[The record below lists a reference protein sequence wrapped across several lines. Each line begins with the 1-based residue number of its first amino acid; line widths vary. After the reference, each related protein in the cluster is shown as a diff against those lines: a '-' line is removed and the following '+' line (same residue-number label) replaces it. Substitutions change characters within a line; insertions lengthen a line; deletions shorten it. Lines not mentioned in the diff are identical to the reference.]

1 MKNNKVAIYARLSRE
16 DEDKIDG
23 NKESRSIENQ
33 IKVLSDYATQNEFDI
48 FEVYYDDGISGATQ
62 ERPGFHK
69 MMEDAKKKKFNILLV
84 KDISRLGRTM
94 HHVGKLI
101 DETFPSLG
109 LRVISIGDKYDSSTY
124 KDDESIVIRNFL
136 NAYYLK
142 DFKRKIHR
150 SVKHR
155 SQTKHMKTYVKY
167 GFLDDGKGG
176 TIIDPYASEI
186 IKRIFRDY
194 VAGKKPRMIVR
205 ELNRE
210 KILPRAIY
218 MDRVICKKNK
228 YVRASEKWNNGMIVN
243 IIKDYEYCGHIIN
256 LQNSQ
261 FYEPVYLKNMLPQI
275 IDEETFEK
283 AQKIRLSRGVRYNDI
298 PHIADLLYDPESGK
312 HPCYSIR
319 EFKEP
324 KYCFRVSG
332 YSINVSLVHKI
343 LYQDA
348 LEVIKLCLENK
359 EKFYEYYKNKLFK
372 DKGIS
377 KEELTNKINKL
388 NKEYESLVESFVS
401 SKVSEQYFKKT
412 SDELNNEIA
421 RCEELLKDSSV
432 QEIKFKKFQEKF
444 NQFLEDI
451 KIVENEEFC
460 IILIRKVIGKVIL
473 HDYTKKCI
481 FNKKYKLEVKY
492 KFELIS

>member
-16 DEDKIDG
+16 DEEKIDG

-33 IKVLSDYATQNEFDI
+33 IKILTDYATQNEFEI
-48 FEVYYDDGISGATQ
+48 YEVYYDDGISGATQ
-62 ERPGFHK
+62 ERPAFQK
-69 MMEDAKKKKFNILLV
+69 MLDDAKKKKFNILLV

-101 DETFPSLG
+101 DETFPSLQI
-109 LRVISIGDKYDSSTY
+109 RVISIGDKYDSLTY

-142 DFKRKIHR
+142 DFKKKIHN

-167 GFLDDGKGG
+167 GYLDDGNGG
-176 TIIDPYASEI
+176 RIIDPYASEI
-186 IKRIFRDY
+186 IKRIFREY
-194 VAGKKPRMIVR
+194 ITGKEPRRIVR

-210 KILPRAIY
+210 GILPRAKYI
-218 MDRVICKKNK
+218 DEVICKKHK
-228 YVRASEKWNNGMIVN
+228 YVRANDKWSNSMLTQ
-243 IIKDYEYCGHIIN
+243 IIKDYEYCGHVIN
-256 LQNSQ
+256 LRCSQ
-261 FYEPVYLKNMLPQI
+261 FYEPVILRDMLPQI

-283 AQKIRLSRGVRYNDI
+283 AQKIRMSRRVKYDDI

-324 KYCFRVSG
+324 KYCFRASG
-332 YSINVSLVHKI
+332 YSINVAMLHKV

-372 DKGIS
+372 DSGTS
-377 KEELTNKINKL
+377 KEELTNNINKC
-388 NKEYESLVESFVS
+388 NKEYESLLESYVS
-401 SKVSEQYFKKT
+401 GKVSEQYFEKT
-412 SDELNNEIA
+412 STALNNEIS
-421 RCEELLKDSSV
+421 RCEELLKDSAI

-444 NQFLEDI
+444 NEFLEDI
-451 KIVENEEFC
+451 KTIEDPEFC

-473 HDYTKKCI
+473 HDFTKKCL

-492 KFELIS
+492 KFELI

>member
-33 IKVLSDYATQNEFDI
+33 TKVLSDYATENEFDI
-48 FEVYYDDGISGATQ
+48 YEVYYDDGISGATQ
-62 ERPGFHK
+62 ERPGFQK
-69 MMEDAKKKKFNILLV
+69 MMDDARKKKFNILLV

-101 DETFPSLG
+101 DETFPSLNI
-109 LRVISIGDKYDSSTY
+109 RVISINDKYDSATY

-142 DFKRKIHR
+142 DFKKKIHK

-167 GFLDDGKGG
+167 GFLPDGNGG
-176 TIIDPYASEI
+176 TKIDPYASEI

-194 VAGKKPRMIVR
+194 VAGKEPRMIVR

-210 KILPRAIY
+210 GILTKAKYI
-218 MDRVICKKNK
+218 DEVICKKHK
-228 YVRASEKWNNGMIVN
+228 YVRKNDKWTHQMIHQT
-243 IIKDYEYCGHIIN
+243 IKDYEYCGHVVN
-256 LQNSQ
+256 LRYSR
-261 FYEPVYLKNMLPQI
+261 FYEPVTLKGMLPQI

-283 AQKIRLSRGVRYNDI
+283 AQKIRMSRNVKYTDVA
-298 PHIADLLYDPESGK
+298 HIADLLYDPESGK

-319 EFKEP
+319 NFKEP
-324 KYCFRVSG
+324 KYCFRASG
-332 YSINVSLVHKI
+332 YSIYVSLVHKI

-348 LEVIKLCLENK
+348 IEVIKLCLENK

-372 DKGIS
+372 DNVTS
-377 KEELTNKINKL
+377 KEELTNRINKL
-388 NKEYESLVESFVS
+388 NKEYELLLESFVS
-401 SKVSEQYFKKT
+401 SKVSEQYFEKT
-412 SDELNNEIA
+412 STELNNEIA
-421 RCEELLKDSSV
+421 KCEDLLKDSAV

-451 KIVENEEFC
+451 KTVESEEFC
-460 IILIRKVIGKVIL
+460 ILLIRKVIGKVIL
-473 HDYTKKCI
+473 HDYTKKCL

-492 KFELIS
+492 KFELI

>member
-33 IKVLSDYATQNEFDI
+33 IKVLSDCATENEFDI
-48 FEVYYDDGISGATQ
+48 YEVYYDDGISGATQ
-62 ERPGFHK
+62 ERPGFQK
-69 MMEDAKKKKFNILLV
+69 MMDDARKKKFNILLV

-101 DETFPSLG
+101 DETFPSLNI
-109 LRVISIGDKYDSSTY
+109 RVISINDKYDSETY

-142 DFKRKIHR
+142 DFKKKIHK

-167 GFLDDGKGG
+167 GFLPDGNSG
-176 TIIDPYASEI
+176 TKIDPYASEI

-194 VAGKKPRMIVR
+194 VAGKEPRMIVR

-210 KILPRAIY
+210 GILTKAKYI
-218 MDRVICKKNK
+218 DEVICKKHK
-228 YVRASEKWNNGMIVN
+228 YVRKNDKWTQQMIN
-243 IIKDYEYCGHIIN
+243 QTIKDYEYCGHVVN
-256 LQNSQ
+256 LRYSQ
-261 FYEPVYLKNMLPQI
+261 FYEPVTLKGMLPQI

-283 AQKIRLSRGVRYNDI
+283 AQKIRMSRNIKYTDVA
-298 PHIADLLYDPESGK
+298 HIADLLYDPESGK

-319 EFKEP
+319 DFKEP
-324 KYCFRVSG
+324 KYCFRASG
-332 YSINVSLVHKI
+332 YSIYVSLVHKI

-348 LEVIKLCLENK
+348 IEVIKLCLENK

-372 DKGIS
+372 DNGTS
-377 KEELTNKINKL
+377 KEELTNRINKL
-388 NKEYESLVESFVS
+388 NKEYELLLESFVS
-401 SKVSEQYFKKT
+401 SKVSEQYFEKT
-412 SDELNNEIA
+412 STELNNEIA
-421 RCEELLKDSSV
+421 KCEDLLKDSAV

-451 KIVENEEFC
+451 KTVESEEFC
-460 IILIRKVIGKVIL
+460 ILLIRKVIGKVIL
-473 HDYTKKCI
+473 HDYTKKCL

-492 KFELIS
+492 KFELI

>member
-33 IKVLSDYATQNEFDI
+33 IKVLSDYATQNEFEI
-48 FEVYYDDGISGATQ
+48 YEVYYDDGISGATQ
-62 ERPGFHK
+62 ERPAFQK
-69 MMEDAKKKKFNILLV
+69 MLEDAKKKKFNILLV

-101 DETFPSLG
+101 DETFPSLNI
-109 LRVISIGDKYDSSTY
+109 RVISINDKYDSSTY

-142 DFKRKIHR
+142 DFKKKIHR

-155 SQTKHMKTYVKY
+155 SQIKHMKTYIKY
-167 GFLDDGKGG
+167 GFLPDGKGG
-176 TIIDPYASEI
+176 TTIDPYAS
-186 IKRIFRDY
+186 
-194 VAGKKPRMIVR
+194 
-205 ELNRE
+205 
-210 KILPRAIY
+210 RAIY
-218 MDRVICKKNK
+218 MDRVVCKKNK
-228 YVRASEKWNNGMIVN
+228 YVRAGEKWNNGMITN
-243 IIKDYEYCGHIIN
+243 IIKDYEYCGHVIN
-256 LQNSQ
+256 LQCSQ
-261 FYEPVYLKNMLPQI
+261 FYEPVILRDMLPQI

-283 AQKIRLSRGVRYNDI
+283 AQKIRMSRNIKYNDI

-324 KYCFRVSG
+324 KYCFRASG
-332 YSINVSLVHKI
+332 YSINVSLIHKI

-372 DKGIS
+372 DKGTS
-377 KEELTNKINKL
+377 KEELTNNINRLNREYELLLENYAIGQVSEHYFEKKSTELNGEINK
-388 NKEYESLVESFVS
+388 
-401 SKVSEQYFKKT
+401 
-412 SDELNNEIA
+412 
-421 RCEELLKDSSV
+421 CEELLKDSAV
-432 QEIKFKKFQEKF
+432 QEVRFKKFQEKF
-444 NQFLEDI
+444 NEFLDDI
-451 KIVENEEFC
+451 KTIEDQEFC

-473 HDYTKKCI
+473 HDFTKKCL
-481 FNKKYKLEVKY
+481 FNKQYKLEVKY
-492 KFELIS
+492 KFELI

>member
-23 NKESRSIENQ
+23 SKESRSIENQ
-33 IKVLSDYATQNEFDI
+33 IKVLSDYATQNEFEI
-48 FEVYYDDGISGATQ
+48 YEVYYDDGISGATQ
-62 ERPGFHK
+62 ERPGFQK
-69 MMEDAKKKKFNILLV
+69 MLEDAKKKKFNILLV

-101 DETFPSLG
+101 DETFPSIG
-109 LRVISIGDKYDSSTY
+109 LRVISIGDKYDSLTY

-150 SVKHR
+150 SVKRR
-155 SQTKHMKTYVKY
+155 SVTKHMKTYTKY
-167 GFLDDGKGG
+167 GYLNDGKGG

-186 IKRIFRDY
+186 IKRIFKDY
-194 VAGKKPRMIVR
+194 VAGKEPRMIVR

-210 KILPRAIY
+210 GILPRAIY

-228 YVRASEKWNNGMIVN
+228 YVRAKEKWNNGMITN
-243 IIKDYEYCGHIIN
+243 IIRDYEYCGHVIN
-256 LQNSQ
+256 LQCSK
-261 FYEPVYLKNMLPQI
+261 FYEPVILIDMIPQI

-283 AQKIRLSRGVRYNDI
+283 AQKIRMSRNIKYNDVA
-298 PHIADLLYDPESGK
+298 HIADLLYDPESGK
-312 HPCYSIR
+312 HPCYSVR
-319 EFKEP
+319 DFKEP
-324 KYCFRVSG
+324 KYCFRASG
-332 YSINVSLVHKI
+332 YSIYVRLVHKI

-348 LEVIKLCLENK
+348 IEVIKLCLENK

-372 DKGIS
+372 DGGTS

-388 NKEYESLVESFVS
+388 NKEYELLLESYVS
-401 SKVSEQYFKKT
+401 GKVSEQYFEKT
-412 SDELNNEIA
+412 STSLNDEIA
-421 RCEELLKDSSV
+421 KCEDLLKDSAI

-451 KIVENEEFC
+451 KTVESEEFC
-460 IILIRKVIGKVIL
+460 ILLIRKVIGKVIL
-473 HDYTKKCI
+473 HDYIKKCL

-492 KFELIS
+492 KFELI

>member
-33 IKVLSDYATQNEFDI
+33 IKVLSDYATENEFDI
-48 FEVYYDDGISGATQ
+48 YEVYYDDGISGATQ
-62 ERPGFHK
+62 ERPGFQK
-69 MMEDAKKKKFNILLV
+69 MMDDAKKKKFNILLV

-101 DETFPSLG
+101 DETFPSLNI
-109 LRVISIGDKYDSSTY
+109 RVISINDKYDSATY

-142 DFKRKIHR
+142 DFKKKIHK

-167 GFLDDGKGG
+167 GFLPDGNDG
-176 TIIDPYASEI
+176 TKIDPYASEI

-194 VAGKKPRMIVR
+194 VAGKEPRMIVR

-210 KILPRAIY
+210 GILTKAKYI
-218 MDRVICKKNK
+218 DEVICKKHK
-228 YVRASEKWNNGMIVN
+228 YVRKNDKWTQQMIN
-243 IIKDYEYCGHIIN
+243 QTIKDYEYCGHVVN
-256 LQNSQ
+256 LRYSQ
-261 FYEPVYLKNMLPQI
+261 FYEPVTLKGMLPQI

-283 AQKIRLSRGVRYNDI
+283 AQKIRMSRNIKYTDVA
-298 PHIADLLYDPESGK
+298 HIADLLYDPESGK

-319 EFKEP
+319 DFKEP
-324 KYCFRVSG
+324 KYCFRASG
-332 YSINVSLVHKI
+332 YSIYVSLVHKI

-348 LEVIKLCLENK
+348 IEVIKLCLENK

-372 DKGIS
+372 DNGTS
-377 KEELTNKINKL
+377 KEELTNRINKL
-388 NKEYESLVESFVS
+388 NKEYELLLESFVS
-401 SKVSEQYFKKT
+401 SKVSEQYFEKT
-412 SDELNNEIA
+412 STELNNEIA
-421 RCEELLKDSSV
+421 KCEDLLKDSAV

-451 KIVENEEFC
+451 KTVESEEFC
-460 IILIRKVIGKVIL
+460 ILLIRKVIGKVIL
-473 HDYTKKCI
+473 HDYTKKCL

-492 KFELIS
+492 KFELI

>member
-23 NKESRSIENQ
+23 SKESRSIENQ
-33 IKVLSDYATQNEFDI
+33 IKVLSDYATQNEFEI
-48 FEVYYDDGISGATQ
+48 YEVYYDDGISGATQ
-62 ERPGFHK
+62 ERPGFQK
-69 MMEDAKKKKFNILLV
+69 MLEDAKKKKFNILLV

-101 DETFPSLG
+101 DETFPSIG
-109 LRVISIGDKYDSSTY
+109 LRVISIGDKYDSLTY

-150 SVKHR
+150 SVRHR
-155 SQTKHMKTYVKY
+155 SVTKHMKTYTKY
-167 GFLDDGKGG
+167 GYLNDGKGG

-186 IKRIFRDY
+186 IKRIFKDY
-194 VAGKKPRMIVR
+194 VAGKEPRMIVR

-210 KILPRAIY
+210 GILPRAIY

-228 YVRASEKWNNGMIVN
+228 YVRAKEKWNNGMITN
-243 IIKDYEYCGHIIN
+243 IIKDYEYCGHVIN
-256 LQNSQ
+256 LQCSK
-261 FYEPVYLKNMLPQI
+261 FYEPVILRDMIPQI

-283 AQKIRLSRGVRYNDI
+283 AQKIRLSRRISYYDV

-312 HPCYSIR
+312 HPCYSVR
-319 EFKEP
+319 DFKEP
-324 KYCFRVSG
+324 KYCFRASG
-332 YSINVSLVHKI
+332 YSIYVSLVHKI

-348 LEVIKLCLENK
+348 IEVIKLCLENK
-359 EKFYEYYKNKLFK
+359 EKFFEYYKNKLFK
-372 DKGIS
+372 DEGTS
-377 KEELTNKINKL
+377 KEELTNKINKC
-388 NKEYESLVESFVS
+388 NKEYELLLESYVS
-401 SKVSEQYFKKT
+401 GKVSEQYFEKNST
-412 SDELNNEIA
+412 SLNDEIA
-421 RCEELLKDSSV
+421 KCEELLKESAI

-451 KIVENEEFC
+451 KTVESEEFC
-460 IILIRKVIGKVIL
+460 ILLIRKVICKVIL
-473 HDYTKKCI
+473 HDYTKKCL

-492 KFELIS
+492 KFELI